1 VALKS
6 HARTFCV
13 AVGALLASAASI
25 APSAAQNFA
34 PVVIVNDQ
42 VITGYD
48 VQQRAL
54 LNSVTQGGRGDG
66 EAALDELI
74 ADTLRIQAAKRFGID
89 PSPGEVR
96 EGFAE
101 ISRRNRRDPNQ
112 MRSGLLSRG
121 ISAEA
126 LDAQIKAEVAW
137 RQLVIQRF
145 GARARV
151 TDIEVDEI
159 MAAEAGG
166 AIGETEYR
174 LSEMRFPIQPGGE
187 AAARAKADQAIAQ
200 MTSGSRFSEV
210 ARTASSGPTALT
222 GGDLGWVSRGSLS
235 PASAAAVG
243 VLNVDRVTPPFVD
256 AGDVVIYGLR
266 ATREAGGGNR
276 TTYSLAQLVV
286 GLPSTAPQAQAD
298 VALARATALRT
309 EVQTCADVTA
319 RASQFAPISGD
330 LGELTLASMPG
341 PVREAVSGLDVGD
354 ITQPVRS
361 NDGFHIIVVC
371 DKKSSAPSADLKRAQ
386 AGGQLR
392 AERLERYSRSFLRE
406 LRREA
411 VIERR

>member
-174 LSEMRFPIQPGGE
+174 LSEMRFPGKSQGRP
-187 AAARAKADQAIAQ
+187 
-200 MTSGSRFSEV
+200 SY
-210 ARTASSGPTALT
+210 RT
-222 GGDLGWVSRGSLS
+222 D
-235 PASAAAVG
+235 
-243 VLNVDRVTPPFVD
+243 
-256 AGDVVIYGLR
+256 
-266 ATREAGGGNR
+266 
-276 TTYSLAQLVV
+276 
-286 GLPSTAPQAQAD
+286 
-298 VALARATALRT
+298 
-309 EVQTCADVTA
+309 
-319 RASQFAPISGD
+319 
-330 LGELTLASMPG
+330 
-341 PVREAVSGLDVGD
+341 DVG
-354 ITQPVRS
+354 
-361 NDGFHIIVVC
+361 F
-371 DKKSSAPSADLKRAQ
+371 
-386 AGGQLR
+386 
-392 AERLERYSRSFLRE
+392 
-406 LRREA
+406 
-411 VIERR
+411 

>member
-1 VALKS
+1 MALGYQARTIIAAIVALTTYS
-6 HARTFCV
+6 ANVTPTV
-13 AVGALLASAASI
+13 AQS
-25 APSAAQNFA
+25 FA
-34 PVVIVNDQ
+34 PVAIVNDDI
-42 VITGYD
+42 ITGYD

-54 LNSVTQGGRGDG
+54 LNSITQGRPGDG

-74 ADTLRIQAAKRFGID
+74 SDTLRLQAARRVGID

-96 EGFAE
+96 QGFEE
-101 ISRRNRRDPNQ
+101 ISRLNRRDPNE

-126 LDAQIKAEVAW
+126 LDSQIKAEVAW

-151 TDIEVDEI
+151 TDNEVDEVI
-159 MAAEAGG
+159 GEGSGAAP
-166 AIGETEYR
+166 GETEYL
-174 LSEMRFPIQPGGE
+174 LSEIRFPIQPDGE
-187 AAARAKADQAIAQ
+187 AAARAAADRAIAE
-200 MTSGSRFSEV
+200 MTSGSRFSVV
-210 ARTASSGPTALT
+210 ARNVSKGPTALT

-235 PASAAAVG
+235 STSADIVG
-243 VLNVDRVTPPFVD
+243 GLNVDRVSPPFVD
-256 AGDVVIYGLR
+256 GDDVVVYGLR
-266 ATREAGGGNR
+266 ATREAGGGNS

-286 GLPSTAPQAQAD
+286 GIPANAPQAEAD
-298 VALARATALRT
+298 AALVRATAVRG
-309 EVQTCADVTA
+309 EVKTCADVTA
-319 RASQFAPISGD
+319 RASQFLPISGD
-330 LGELTLASMPG
+330 LGEIPLSSLPG
-341 PVREAVSGLDVGD
+341 PVREAVSGLEAGD

-361 NDGFHIIVVC
+361 NDGFHVIVVC
-371 DKKSSAPSADLKRAQ
+371 DKKSSGPTADQRRAQ